1 MELDKTYEPQLFEPH
16 WADWWVENNVFR
28 ADASAPGPDFSIVVP
43 PPNVTGSMHIGH
55 MLEHSLIDTAVRWH
69 RMRGDNTLFLPGVDH
84 AGIAT
89 QMLVERSLAAEAT
102 SRREHFT
109 QPRTLSRRHRSVR
122 SALRKWVAT
131 TRPETML
138 GDTAVAVNPKDERW
152 FPTTCLAA
160 GITSAA
166 ARIVLTQ

>member
-16 WADWWVENNVFR
+16 WAEWWVENNVFR
-28 ADASAPGPDFSIVVP
+28 ADANAPGQIFSIVVP

-89 QMLVERSLAAEAT
+89 QILVERSLAKEGISRKQIGREEFEKRIWAGRERCAPHIPKQMRRSGESCAWSGNLFFLTPKFSGAVTEA
-102 SRREHFT
+102 F
-109 QPRTLSRRHRSVR
+109 
-122 SALRKWVAT
+122 
-131 TRPETML
+131 
-138 GDTAVAVNPKDERW
+138 
-152 FPTTCLAA
+152 
-160 GITSAA
+160 
-166 ARIVLTQ
+166 VLL

>member
-1 MELDKTYEPQLFEPH
+1 
-16 WADWWVENNVFR
+16 
-28 ADASAPGPDFSIVVP
+28 
-43 PPNVTGSMHIGH
+43 MHIGH